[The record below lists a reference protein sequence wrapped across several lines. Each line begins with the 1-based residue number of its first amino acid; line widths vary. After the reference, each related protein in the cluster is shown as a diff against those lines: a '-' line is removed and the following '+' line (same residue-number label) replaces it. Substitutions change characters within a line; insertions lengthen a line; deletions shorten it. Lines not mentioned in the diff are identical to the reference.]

1 MTRSPAPLVLLDLDG
16 TLMDSAPGIVASVEH
31 AYRALGLTV
40 PDAATLRSFVGPPI
54 TDSFPRH
61 GVPPELLSEAV
72 RQYRA
77 AFTTGGMYD
86 NAVFDRIPA
95 ALRALRAAGCTLAVA
110 TSKPEIYAEPIC
122 DRFGLTPLVDGVFGA
137 PIDEA
142 TSTKADVIAKALAT
156 LGRVSPV
163 DVAAD
168 GPVLGPVL
176 MVGDREH
183 DVHGAAAH
191 GIDCLGVTW
200 GYAAPGELE
209 AAGAVALVADV
220 ADLTDAVLARVTP

>member
-1 MTRSPAPLVLLDLDG
+1 VTRSPAPLVLLDLDG
-16 TLMDSAPGIVASVEH
+16 TLMDSAPGIVASAAH
-31 AYRALGLTV
+31 AYRALGLPV

-61 GVPPELLSEAV
+61 GVPPELLSEIV

-77 AFTTGGMYD
+77 AFTAGGMYD
-86 NAVFDRIPA
+86 NAVFDGVPG
-95 ALRALRAAGCTLAVA
+95 ALRALRDAGCVLAVA
-110 TSKPEIYAEPIC
+110 TSKPEVYAVPIC
-122 DRFGLTPLVDGVFGA
+122 ERFGLTPLVDAVFGA
-137 PIDEA
+137 PLDEA

-163 DVAAD
+163 DASTD
-168 GPVLGPVL
+168 GPVL

-209 AAGAVALVADV
+209 AAGAVALVDDV
-220 ADLTDAVLARVTP
+220 AELADAVLTRLTPR